1 MSLIRRKKPALP
13 IPEPDRAEDVRVE
26 SSTCTGERTIGFYDK
41 GKKMLMFAELVQSD
55 EDISRFYKK
64 YGISRP

>member
-13 IPEPDRAEDVRVE
+13 IPEPYRAEDVRVE

-41 GKKMLMFAELVQSD
+41 GKKMLMLAELVQSD
-55 EDISRFYKK
+55 EDISRFYEK